1 MVVPE
6 KVARLLETATV
17 AIAGTRDADLVP
29 HVHRV
34 SAWRLSPDRKSVDC
48 FFAQA
53 FSRHLLSSLEDN
65 GEISVTFCE
74 VPSHETYQ
82 LKGKFVSSR
91 PVDGDDLR
99 VYEAYRARG
108 VHRICELLGFSER
121 AVRAYVPAPNL
132 VVRLGVREIFDQTP
146 GPDAGRRLDEEGG

>member
-1 MVVPE
+1 MVVPA
-6 KVARLLETATV
+6 KVAHLLEHATV

-34 SAWRLSPDRKSVDC
+34 SGWRLSPDRKSVEC
-48 FFAQA
+48 FFAEA

-91 PVDGDDLR
+91 SVDGDDLR
-99 VYEAYRARG
+99 VYEDYRARG
-108 VHRICELLGFSER
+108 VERICELLGFTER
-121 AVRAYVPAPNL
+121 AVRAYVPEPNL
-132 VVRLGVREIFDQTP
+132 VVRFEVRDIFDQSP
-146 GPDAGRRLDEEGG
+146 GPDAGGRLDEEAG